1 MFKLTHLLKTFCI
14 VILLAGCSSDDWKDT
29 EKLTKPTVNAGDD
42 QLLTLPLNNITLSG
56 SAKSE
61 LSVYTIR
68 NTTWRQVSGPQSL
81 ALLNADTL
89 KATVLYPTVAGTYL
103 FELSAEDSG
112 GRKNSDQIQVIIQP
126 AAQSMQRANV
136 QESLNVVDWR
146 YADQN
151 QGILTLN
158 QLDSVTLAEVDEQLI
173 NALASLNS
181 AAELTLLFA
190 EHSGGNLQTAI
201 MLLDKL
207 SAQSLPICLEGS
219 NSCISL
225 EQGFLLQA
233 DLTGQV
239 DCGDAQSCI
248 HALLQ
253 SQ

>member
-1 MFKLTHLLKTFCI
+1 M
-14 VILLAGCSSDDWKDT
+14 
-29 EKLTKPTVNAGDD
+29 
-42 QLLTLPLNNITLSG
+42 
-56 SAKSE
+56 
-61 LSVYTIR
+61 YTIR

-81 ALLNADTL
+81 ALLNSDTL
-89 KATVLYPTVAGTYL
+89 KASVLYPTVAGTYL

-190 EHSGGNLQTAI
+190 EHSGAI
-201 MLLDKL
+201 YKPRSCCLINSRRSLFL
-207 SAQSLPICLEGS
+207 SVWKATILVLVWNKAFYCRRI
-219 NSCISL
+219 
-225 EQGFLLQA
+225 
-233 DLTGQV
+233 
-239 DCGDAQSCI
+239 
-248 HALLQ
+248 
-253 SQ
+253 